1 LVANAVTVESE
12 LQLLQWQQQ
21 VGGDLARIAIQRT
34 QSIGG
39 FLGWKP
45 LIPVTQLV
53 AVKRG

>member
-1 LVANAVTVESE
+1 VESE

-21 VGGDLARIAIQRT
+21 VGGELTRIAIQRT

-53 AVKRG
+53 AVKRVAGGG